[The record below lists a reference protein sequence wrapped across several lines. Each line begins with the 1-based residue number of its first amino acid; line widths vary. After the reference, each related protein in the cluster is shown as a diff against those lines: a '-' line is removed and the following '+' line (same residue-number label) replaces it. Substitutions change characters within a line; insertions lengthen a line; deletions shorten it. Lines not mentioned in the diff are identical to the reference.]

1 MKATIEDLRNMVK
14 KQVQEHLELTEGPFD
29 DIADAMKA
37 TSDKIASLRQSRRAA
52 TGGSAT
58 DSGFGSTPQDIMR
71 QGKSGSLIE
80 FFSHFPSNL
89 RGFISEDVK
98 RIMKKYDATIEEAK
112 RLEADLITARKDN
125 PLVFSDSRFNDLD
138 DIEKTLNGPNG
149 ESIWNE
155 VRPGQAET
163 LFYLLQNYSP
173 DKNKL
178 DMNNKKIFSDISS
191 GITKDSLAGPEQF
204 ETVKNSMMAAGNSL
218 SNILSKYAKIAEGKI
233 QADVEAEINYL
244 TKKLIR
250 RNDQMKDQ
258 AQQDS
263 DPETSSDE
271 EIEAALD
278 QINAPSTNTNTIIPG
293 ETD

>member
-1 MKATIEDLRNMVK
+1 M
-14 KQVQEHLELTEGPFD
+14 
-29 DIADAMKA
+29 
-37 TSDKIASLRQSRRAA
+37 
-52 TGGSAT
+52 
-58 DSGFGSTPQDIMR
+58 
-71 QGKSGSLIE
+71 
-80 FFSHFPSNL
+80 
-89 RGFISEDVK
+89 
-98 RIMKKYDATIEEAK
+98 
-112 RLEADLITARKDN
+112 
-125 PLVFSDSRFNDLD
+125 D

-218 SNILSKYAKIAEGKI
+218 SNILSKYAKKAEGKI

-244 TKKLIR
+244 TKRLIR
-250 RNDQMKDQ
+250 RNDQMNVQAVIDQ
-258 AQQDS
+258 ERES
-263 DPETSSDE
+263 
-271 EIEAALD
+271 ALD

>member
-1 MKATIEDLRNMVK
+1 
-14 KQVQEHLELTEGPFD
+14 
-29 DIADAMKA
+29 
-37 TSDKIASLRQSRRAA
+37 
-52 TGGSAT
+52 AT

-250 RNDQMKDQ
+250 
-258 AQQDS
+258 
-263 DPETSSDE
+263 
-271 EIEAALD
+271 
-278 QINAPSTNTNTIIPG
+278 
-293 ETD
+293 